1 MAQVTATVEFP
12 APPEKVWA
20 TMSDPRRYE
29 EWLTIHQGWRS
40 ELPEEL
46 SVGTRLTEI
55 VTVMGMAN
63 KIEWT
68 VEQYEPPST
77 VKISGTGMAGVQV
90 SFTLSVEPSG
100 AGSKAS
106 IDAEFTGAM
115 VVGAIGAAVAKESK
129 KELDKSLAK
138 LAELVG

>member
-1 MAQVTATVEFP
+1 MAQVNANVEFP

-20 TMSDPRRYE
+20 VMSDPRRYE
-29 EWLTIHQGWRS
+29 EWLTIHQSWRG
-40 ELPEEL
+40 ELPEVL
-46 SVGTRLTEI
+46 SVGAKLTEI

-68 VEQYEPPST
+68 VEEYAAPSR

-100 AGSKAS
+100 VGSKAA
-106 IDAEFTGAM
+106 IDAEFSGQM
-115 VVGAIGAAVAKESK
+115 VVGAIGVAVEKQSK
-129 KELDKSLAK
+129 KELDASLAK
-138 LAELVG
+138 LAELVA

>member
-1 MAQVTATVEFP
+1 MAQVNANVEFP

-20 TMSDPRRYE
+20 VMSDPRRYE
-29 EWLTIHQGWRS
+29 EWLTIHQGWRG
-40 ELPEEL
+40 ELPEVL
-46 SVGTRLTEI
+46 SVGAKLTEI

-68 VEQYEPPST
+68 VEDYAAPSR

-100 AGSKAS
+100 VGSKAA
-106 IDAEFTGAM
+106 IDAEFSGQM
-115 VVGAIGAAVAKESK
+115 VVGAIGAAVEKQSK
-129 KELDKSLAK
+129 KELDASLAK
-138 LAELVG
+138 LAELVA